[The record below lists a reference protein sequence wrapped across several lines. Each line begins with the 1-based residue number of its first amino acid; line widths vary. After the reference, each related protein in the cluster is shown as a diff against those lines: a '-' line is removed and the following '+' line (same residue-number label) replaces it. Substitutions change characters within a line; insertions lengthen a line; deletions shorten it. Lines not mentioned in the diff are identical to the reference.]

1 MQEKSDKYL
10 CPFCVSTWDCDG
22 PHIKEED
29 LDSFNE
35 RLHFMRED
43 MALLS
48 KELIEEFARANNLNL
63 SKLSD
68 TLYNRLID
76 RSY

>member
-10 CPFCVSTWDCDG
+10 CPFCVSSWDCDG
-22 PHIKEED
+22 PHIEEED
-29 LDSFNE
+29 INSFNE
-35 RLHFMRED
+35 RVHYMRED

-48 KELIEEFARANNLNL
+48 KELIQEFAKDNNLNL
-63 SKLSD
+63 DSLSE
-68 TLYNRLID
+68 TIYTRLIN

>member
-29 LDSFNE
+29 INSFNE
-35 RLHFMRED
+35 RVYYMRED

-48 KELIEEFARANNLNL
+48 KELIQEFAKANNLNL
-63 SKLSD
+63 ESLSE
-68 TLYNRLID
+68 TIYTRLIN

>member
-10 CPFCVSTWDCDG
+10 CPFCVSSWDCDG

-29 LDSFNE
+29 MNSFNE
-35 RLHFMRED
+35 RIHFMRED
-43 MALLS
+43 AALLS
-48 KELIEEFARANNLNL
+48 KELIEDFAKANNLNL
-63 SKLSD
+63 SELSE
-68 TLYNRLID
+68 LIYSRLIN

>member
-10 CPFCVSTWDCDG
+10 CPFCVSSWDCDG

-29 LDSFNE
+29 INSFNE
-35 RLHFMRED
+35 RVHYMRED

-48 KELIEEFARANNLNL
+48 KELIQEFAKANNLNL
-63 SKLSD
+63 NSLSE
-68 TLYNRLID
+68 TIYTRLIN